1 MDDLR
6 NRLDDEARQVRAR
19 DDSLDR
25 LRRRAGRRRVTRQ
38 VGTGTL
44 ALALAAGGF
53 ALAFDAFSGPRNARP
68 LVGPTP
74 SMSPSASPVV
84 VAAPDPLQ
92 SEAQALAARMTEAGY
107 TVEVRPLSPEEVP
120 SHTAVAYAVDLRDQA
135 WEIIRRFLPGVSL
148 TGSGYPGS
156 RPPIE
161 IRLAPSDYP
170 AVTVRVRLLD
180 GSGLEGASDAAATI
194 LNDAGYAL
202 MELREAANEYSETFI
217 TCGPEDEAAAQ
228 RVRETLFPKA
238 EIRPQL
244 PADDH
249 DVTVHIGRDFY
260 DDYAGLSP

>member
-1 MDDLR
+1 MDELR
-6 NRLDDEARQVRAR
+6 RALDNEARGVGADPGALQAI
-19 DDSLDR
+19 
-25 LRRRAGRRRVTRQ
+25 RRRAARRRVTRQ
-38 VGTGTL
+38 VGTGAV
-44 ALALAAGGF
+44 ALAVAVGGF
-53 ALAFDAFSGPRNARP
+53 ALALSAFSGPGSGRP
-68 LVGPTP
+68 MVGPTATV
-74 SMSPSASPVV
+74 SPGATLVV
-84 VAAPDPLQ
+84 VAAPEPLRSQAQ
-92 SEAQALAARMTEAGY
+92 SLAARLAEAGY
-107 TVEVRPLSPEEVP
+107 TVEMRPLAPDEVP

-135 WEIIRRFLPGVSL
+135 WDIIRRFLPGVSL
-148 TGSGYPGS
+148 TGSGHPGS

-194 LNDAGYAL
+194 LNDSGYAL
-202 MELREAANEYSETFI
+202 VELGDAGNQYSETFI
-217 TCGPEDEAAAQ
+217 TCGPEDEAAGQ

>member
-1 MDDLR
+1 MGEFREPFDA
-6 NRLDDEARQVRAR
+6 EALQVRAEPDALER
-19 DDSLDR
+19 MKG
-25 LRRRAGRRRVTRQ
+25 RARRRRVTRQ
-38 VGTGTL
+38 VGTGAV
-44 ALALAAGGF
+44 ALAVAAGGF
-53 ALAFDAFSGPRNARP
+53 ALAVDAFSGPGSGRP
-68 LVGPTP
+68 MVGPTETV
-74 SMSPSASPVV
+74 SPGATLVV
-84 VAAPDPLQ
+84 VAAPEPLRSQAQ
-92 SEAQALAARMTEAGY
+92 SLAARLAEAGY
-107 TVEVRPLSPEEVP
+107 TVEVRPLAPDEVP

-135 WEIIRRFLPGVSL
+135 WDIIRRFLPGVSL

-202 MELREAANEYSETFI
+202 VELGDAGNQYPETFI